1 MLYYM
6 FMDHFLFLAND
17 IYHNPFTFSGFVLNS
32 LTLKSVNQT
41 FRKHPTSMVN
51 IQLQNKIFNFYS
63 NFLAF
68 LFRAFIHEMNVRAS
82 IA

>member
-1 MLYYM
+1 M
-6 FMDHFLFLAND
+6 
-17 IYHNPFTFSGFVLNS
+17 IYTIVNPFTFSGFVLNS

-41 FRKHPTSMVN
+41 FRKLPTPIVN
-51 IQLQNKIFNFYS
+51 IQFQNKIFNFYS

>member
-17 IYHNPFTFSGFVLNS
+17 IYHNPFTFRGFVLNS
-32 LTLKSVNQT
+32 LTLTSVNQT
-41 FRKHPTSMVN
+41 FRKHPTPIVN
-51 IQLQNKIFNFYS
+51 IQFQNKIFNFCS
-63 NFLAF
+63 NFLPF

>member
-1 MLYYM
+1 M
-6 FMDHFLFLAND
+6 
-17 IYHNPFTFSGFVLNS
+17 IYTIVNPFTFSGFVLNS

-41 FRKHPTSMVN
+41 FRKHPTPIVN
-51 IQLQNKIFNFYS
+51 IQFQNKIFNFYS